1 MRVPMM
7 RTSLGPIFSSVFL
20 SLCFCAVS
28 CGGHP
33 QVIISDGDTLPGTIG
48 AIINLVGLVTERGID
63 PDISGDNVV
72 FGALTNSGNGFFALI
87 DGELRV
93 VVDTDTMI
101 PGTQIPFS
109 LFLLDGASASIS
121 GSNVAFSASGNNL
134 PEGVWIWRNGSLELI
149 ADDSET
155 PVPGRP
161 GLRFGGFGQNYGAHP
176 SISGENVVFNAVD
189 ENVDGGI
196 YAYINGELRM
206 IADTNTV
213 LPGASGPA
221 SSFGLFGGVSPDIS
235 GENVVFSASWGT
247 GSNGIYVY
255 IDGEIRVIADTNTR
269 IPGGVGVFPSV
280 GSGASPAI
288 SGENVV
294 FLIITGVYAYID
306 GVLRLVADNDTEVPF
321 PATGE
326 FGGFGGFA
334 GSGPDI
340 SGENVV
346 FMATAVG
353 LGSGT
358 GVFRYINGELSIAS
372 STLDIVPDF
381 PDMTF
386 LEFGMFRGVTPAI
399 DGTDIVFWGSS
410 PSRIYRITDHPIP
423 AVSAPALAVSAL
435 LLIALATVIITRR
448 KRTA

>member
-7 RTSLGPIFSSVFL
+7 RTSLGSIFSSVFL

-28 CGGHP
+28 CAGHL
-33 QVIISDGDTLPGTIG
+33 QVIITDGDTVPGTTG
-48 AIINLVGLVTERGID
+48 AVRNFTGQAEDHGID

-72 FGALTNSGNGFFALI
+72 FGALTEGGGGFFALI

-109 LFLLDGASASIS
+109 LFLMHGTSASIS
-121 GSNVAFSASGNNL
+121 GSNVAFIGSGNNWGD
-134 PEGVWIWRNGSLELI
+134 GVWIWRDGTYELI
-149 ADDSET
+149 ADDRET
-155 PVPGRP
+155 PVPGKP
-161 GLRFGGFGQNYGAHP
+161 GLRFAGFGALNGPHP
-176 SISGENVVFNAVD
+176 SISGDNVVFSAWD
-189 ENVDGGI
+189 ENVEGGI

-213 LPGASGPA
+213 LPGASRTVTTFALGA
-221 SSFGLFGGVSPDIS
+221 GASPDIS
-235 GENVVFSASWGT
+235 GENIVFGASWQFEGV
-247 GSNGIYVY
+247 GIYAY
-255 IDGEIRVIADTNTR
+255 INGEIRVIADTNTPV
-269 IPGGVGVFPSV
+269 PGGAGTFPGFRLGNVS
-280 GSGASPAI
+280 I

-294 FLIITGVYAYID
+294 FAIPSGVYAYID
-306 GVLRLVADNDTEVPF
+306 GVLRVVADGDTDPPL
-321 PATGE
+321 PAHTGIAN
-326 FGGFGGFA
+326 FGSA

-340 SGENVV
+340 SGENIV
-346 FMATAVG
+346 FLATGGGIGGGGA
-353 LGSGT
+353 
-358 GVFRYINGELSIAS
+358 VFRYINGELSIAV
-372 STLDIVPDF
+372 STFDIVPDF
-381 PDMTF
+381 PDLTF
-386 LEFGMFRGVTPAI
+386 FEFGLKRGVTPAI